1 MTTGKFNG
9 ALSFNGTNAS
19 VSVPDSATL
28 DLTTGMTLEA
38 WVRPAVAGGWR
49 TAIAKDQPGNLAY
62 GMYTN
67 TNGTFP
73 GGEISV
79 GGSQRSLNGTS
90 TLPVGS
96 WSHVA
101 ATYDGATLRIFVNGT
116 QSAQLAVAGSIA
128 TSSSALH
135 IGGNGVWGEWF
146 NGTIDEVRV
155 YNRALSAAEL
165 QNDMVRS
172 ITPDTVAPTITART
186 PAPGSAGINAGTSA
200 TVTFNELMGAGSLHA
215 LRASS

>member
-1 MTTGKFNG
+1 MNG
-9 ALSFNGTNAS
+9 A
-19 VSVPDSATL
+19 
-28 DLTTGMTLEA
+28 
-38 WVRPAVAGGWR
+38 
-49 TAIAKDQPGNLAY
+49 
-62 GMYTN
+62 
-67 TNGTFP
+67 
-73 GGEISV
+73 
-79 GGSQRSLNGTS
+79 
-90 TLPVGS
+90 
-96 WSHVA
+96 
-101 ATYDGATLRIFVNGT
+101 

-186 PAPGSAGINAGTSA
+186 PAPGSAGINAG
-200 TVTFNELMGAGSLHA
+200 HA
-215 LRASS
+215 RRRQRSTN